1 MKSGLTLKANS
12 STGRKLYLGFS
23 SALLTLAL
31 AACGGSDSGGGS
43 GGGGTTPPVTVT
55 PSPSPTPAPTPPPSP
70 TPSPAPT
77 PTSWA
82 AGAAA
87 LYDVAPNPASCQ
99 PGILKAS
106 VRHEMLAR
114 VNAVRALHRLPPVVH
129 SDVDNQGAA
138 DSSLMMAVNRTLNHT
153 PPSSWTCFT
162 NAGADA
168 AASGNLIGGWGNG
181 LPWSSE
187 DALLAGW
194 MTERNSATIGHRRWL
209 LDPFLG
215 QITYGRVAYQS
226 ANGDRADAATMKVFS
241 FSSNPPA
248 PAASSIPD
256 YVAYP
261 YGDYPIRYFAP
272 GDILSFSVVANRG
285 GRFAS
290 GNANVRFDSAV
301 VTVSA
306 GSTDLPVTQVANDN
320 VGYGLPNSIQWRV
333 TGLQRN
339 TSYTVRIVGVTGA
352 PQSGYEYSFR
362 IVD

>member
-1 MKSGLTLKANS
+1 MKSGLIPKSDSFL
-12 STGRKLYLGFS
+12 TGRKLFLGFS
-23 SALLTLAL
+23 TAMLTLAIS
-31 AACGGSDSGGGS
+31 ACGGSDSGGSS
-43 GGGGTTPPVTVT
+43 GGGGNPPVTVT
-55 PSPSPTPAPTPPPSP
+55 PTPSPTPAPTPPPTSTPSP
-70 TPSPAPT
+70 TPA
-77 PTSWA
+77 PTSWV

-87 LYDVAPNPASCQ
+87 LYDAAPNPANCQ
-99 PGILKAS
+99 TGTLKAS
-106 VRHEMLAR
+106 VRQEMLAR
-114 VNAVRALHRLPPVVH
+114 VNALRALHRLPPVVH

-138 DSSLMMAVNRTLNHT
+138 ESSLMMVVNRTLSHT
-153 PPSSWTCFT
+153 PPSNWTCYT
-162 NAGADA
+162 SAGADA
-168 AASGNLIGGWGNG
+168 AAKGNLIGGWGNG

-194 MTERNSATIGHRRWL
+194 MTERNSVTIGHRRWL

-226 ANGDRADAATMKVFS
+226 ANGDRADAATMKVFGFANTS
-241 FSSNPPA
+241 PV
-248 PAASSIPD
+248 PAAASVPD

-261 YGDYPIRYFAP
+261 YGDYPLRYFGP
-272 GDILSFSVVANRG
+272 GDILSFSVVASRA
-285 GRFAS
+285 GRFS
-290 GNANVRFDSAV
+290 GGNSNVRFDNAV

-306 GSTDLPVTQVANDN
+306 GSAELPVTQLANDN